1 MSKLFIENPPKIYL
15 KDSDKVRLA
24 DYRARIVKETNPR
37 EPCYNED
44 LVFEKA
50 EDESL
55 IPANAL
61 HKWKFDCNN
70 EHEPIWFF
78 TTAERCKEMV
88 SEDPSY
94 WTLPKLIEFEKTEKR
109 LYQDWWDG
117 HVYGYIVE
125 KWDEKRREWMQ
136 TSSLWGMYGA
146 EELMLNLAEETD
158 GVSIPIC
165 LDAEDMKYE
174 FDNTEKKVN
183 EFDGSNPVA

>member
-24 DYRARIVKETNPR
+24 DYRARIVKENNPL
-37 EPCYNED
+37 EPCDNED

-61 HKWKFDCNN
+61 HKWKFDPNN
-70 EHEPIWFF
+70 WREPIWFF

-94 WTLPKLIEFEKTEKR
+94 WTLPKLIEFEKTEKK
-109 LYQDWWDG
+109 LYYDWQNG

-146 EELMLNLAEETD
+146 EELMMNLVEETD

-165 LDAEDMKYE
+165 IDDEEMKYE
-174 FDNTEKKVN
+174 FENTEKKVN
-183 EFDGSNPVA
+183 EFNCQS

>member
-1 MSKLFIENPPKIYL
+1 MKIYL
-15 KDSDKVRLA
+15 KDSDKARLA
-24 DYRARIVKETNPR
+24 DIRVRILHEINPR
-37 EPCYNED
+37 EPCDNED

-61 HKWKFDCNN
+61 MKWAFDCNN

-78 TTAERCKEMV
+78 TTAKRCKKMV
-88 SEDPSY
+88 AKDPSY
-94 WTLPKLIEFEKTEKR
+94 WTKDKLEEFARIEKR

-117 HVYGYIVE
+117 NVYGFIVE

-146 EELMLNLAEETD
+146 EELMANLIDEFNGAD
-158 GVSIPIC
+158 ILVCIDS
-165 LDAEDMKYE
+165 EDMKYD
-174 FDNTEKKVN
+174 FDNVEKRVN
-183 EFDGSNPVA
+183 EF

>member
-1 MSKLFIENPPKIYL
+1 MNKTFAENPPKIYL

-24 DYRARIVKETNPR
+24 DIRARIVRETNSR

-50 EDESL
+50 EDESS
-55 IPANAL
+55 IPENAL
-61 HKWKFDCNN
+61 HKWKFDPNN
-70 EHEPIWFF
+70 WREPIWFF

-94 WTLPKLIEFEKTEKR
+94 WTLPKLIKFEEIEKK
-109 LYQDWWDG
+109 LYYDWWNG
-117 HVYGYIVE
+117 RVYGYVIE
-125 KWDEKRREWMQ
+125 EWNDKQRKWVQ
-136 TSSLWGMYGA
+136 VSSCWGMYGV
-146 EELMLNLAEETD
+146 EDLMVNLAEETD

-165 LDAEDMKYE
+165 IDDEIMKYE

-183 EFDGSNPVA
+183 EFDGSTPAA

>member
-24 DYRARIVKETNPR
+24 DCRVRIVKENNPL
-37 EPCYNED
+37 EPCDNED

-78 TTAERCKEMV
+78 TTAERCKKMV

-94 WTLPKLIEFEKTEKR
+94 WTLPKLIEFEKTEKK

-117 HVYGYIVE
+117 NVYGYIVE
-125 KWDEKRREWMQ
+125 KWDDKQRKWIQ
-136 TSSLWGMYGA
+136 VSSLWGMYGA
-146 EELMLNLAEETD
+146 EELMMNLAEETD

-165 LDAEDMKYE
+165 IDTEDMKYD

-183 EFDGSNPVA
+183 EFDGSTPG